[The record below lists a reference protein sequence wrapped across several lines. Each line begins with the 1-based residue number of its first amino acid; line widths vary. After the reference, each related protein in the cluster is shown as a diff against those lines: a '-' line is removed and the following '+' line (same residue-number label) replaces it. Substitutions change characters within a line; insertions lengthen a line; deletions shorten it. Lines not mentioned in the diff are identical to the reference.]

1 MQSRTTTSV
10 IGQPSQ
16 EHTQQPAEEQPQQ
29 PPQPQVPQLVP
40 QPRDYFQRTPPVF
53 QSSGLTERVS
63 FAARANP
70 LVTRDHPNFM
80 RIERYFFTLLRNT
93 NLTIQE
99 ILQNTF
105 EPHEICLIE
114 PVSHP
119 PELVRLQ
126 KRNSLRYQQILE
138 TRFQGHAP
146 TLQLKLALLYFGL
159 PVAPMKPGMSQELVI
174 TDLDFLEDKLE
185 ISVDPLGF
193 LDEYAERS
201 YGDPNRHVPDRH
213 FFKLP
218 QMQEFTSLRIRPK
231 PYDDDDFSSLRLR
244 GGAAPAKMDWEQ
256 EGDGAAG
263 PTTRA
268 VRIFGYQGSVL
279 VEYSPSSAYESFVE
293 AADKLLGLVY
303 KYNYSIRLQVW
314 DQKSSD
320 TEPVAEET
328 GMIYQKNTK
337 PGKADKISSLIK
349 RLFSKGNADE
359 RYCGFVLFDKEE
371 PPEFYQP
378 SRDADRY
385 IVRVWDAE
393 NQNMSYM
400 KVPTDLSSNLKPN
413 QFSKEYLRAMR
424 FLLPRPCHQYLQFY
438 EVGNAST
445 YGLLDPPAGIWDQL
459 IRDQA
464 NADHLPLLSFEGID
478 VPDDIVPV
486 FIPGFHSYDA
496 DFSDPSREPP
506 VTTLSSDD
514 LELDGTNDTVGL
526 SKLISAVN
534 AANPLVMSD
543 RKKIGF
549 EVWLPGDDF
558 LNTVN
563 SGQFINLVDTE
574 INEQTIFN
582 WKAVVRAYQGPR
594 VHAEPGKVGIVARPV
609 FSNYKITAK
618 NDAKRQFSVN
628 LNDLELSEFREEVK
642 SKLFPRY
649 NPELK
654 QIGLHLVQSTW
665 SKNPIDFAIRADTNE
680 YGWRWIVRHI
690 TEPDITVSV
699 EYWPDDCAVEKDTTW
714 GPRYDTVE
722 PLSLT
727 SEFDSMDK
735 RFTSRGPPGQK
746 LFEKSKNNLEGAR
759 RALRLR
765 ERLFWDDM
773 SMFTNPTKPA
783 MPLQGPPI
791 ETIIRTGPYVPA
803 FTTAMRTPSEVA
815 RLEREV
821 HSLRGNLLDRVREC
835 PYMDCERIFRFQDKS
850 ELDRHLREDHTTLQ
864 CFLCDEEKYVLPFY
878 DSQSIKQHFLD
889 KHLDSVKREVLGS
902 SGKGEKPFNHS
913 FPPGPRNDIPAPRP
927 RPKRETRV
935 EPEPAKDV
943 AKDVEK
949 QPEAPQKL
957 TPLTRYKQMGTPARW
972 REATA
977 TDPLP
982 PRRPRSPLW
991 DEFLEPQSQPWD
1003 FYPDADWRCSRCF
1016 RAAGRSLNQ
1025 IEMHMDQ
1032 RGSCKIRR
1040 TLGTTRYGPV
1050 PNRSGWIIPDEKFDF
1065 KTAYY
1070 NFVNEY
1076 PAYRHTM
1083 FPARQ
1088 ESVESV
1094 WENPYNLDKA
1104 TGSIEDDPNYK
1115 GAAYMEARG
1124 DKLPWPP
1131 YQGLV
1136 IPLNGPEP
1144 DSPGV
1149 YSLVSLT
1156 SEESDEEIKE
1166 EEEDEDEE
1174 VKEEDDEVEDVL
1186 EDEEIKSGK
1195 NGDAEKAPNSQ
1206 HEARSEGSVLEST
1219 EDDSQGSSTSGY
1231 DEKDE
1236 EYDPNK
1242 QPADTAD
1249 ELEEEYSERSAV
1261 LDPIRDLET
1270 DESGGSKKRATPAT
1284 ADTPEPANKRTRLP
1298 AWKPLIVVPPI
1309 WEEMNRVVGHLQRGS
1324 QPPATNPPMSD
1335 VSDCRRSSSGPPSGR
1350 PQTRGK

>member
-1 MQSRTTTSV
+1 MQSLTTTSV
-10 IGQPSQ
+10 LGQPSQ
-16 EHTQQPAEEQPQQ
+16 EYTQQPAEEQSRQLL
-29 PPQPQVPQLVP
+29 QPQVPQPVS

-53 QSSGLTERVS
+53 QSSGLAERVP

-70 LVTRDHPNFM
+70 LIDRNHPNFM
-80 RIERYFFTLLRNT
+80 RVERYFFTLLRNT

-126 KRNSLRYQQILE
+126 KRNSIRYQQILE
-138 TRFQGHAP
+138 TRFRGHAP

-159 PVAPMKPGMSQELVI
+159 PVAPMKPGMAQEMVI

-185 ISVDPLGF
+185 IMSDPLGF
-193 LDEYAERS
+193 LDEYAERV
-201 YGDPNRHVPDRH
+201 YGEPNRHVPDRH
-213 FFKLP
+213 FVKLP
-218 QMQEFTSLRIRPK
+218 QPQEFTSLRIRNK
-231 PYDDDDFSSLRLR
+231 PYADDFSTLNLR
-244 GGAAPAKMDWEQ
+244 GGAAPTQMDWEE
-256 EGDGAAG
+256 EGDAATS
-263 PTTRA
+263 PVTTA
-268 VRIFGYQGSVL
+268 VRLFGYQGSVL
-279 VEYSPSSAYESFVE
+279 LTPTSSASAYESFVE
-293 AADKLLGLVY
+293 GVDKLLGLVY

-314 DQKSSD
+314 DTKSSD

-337 PGKADKISSLIK
+337 PSNVDKISLLVE

-378 SRDADRY
+378 SRETDRY
-385 IVRVWDAE
+385 IVRVWDGG
-393 NQNMSYM
+393 NQSLSYM
-400 KVPTDLSSNLKPN
+400 KIPTDLSPNIKPN

-424 FLLPRPCHQYLQFY
+424 FLLPRPCHRYLLFY
-438 EVGNAST
+438 AGGNEVT
-445 YGLLDPPAGIWDQL
+445 YGLLDPPVGVWDHL
-459 IRDQA
+459 IKEQPTEDA
-464 NADHLPLLSFEGID
+464 LPLLAFEGID
-478 VPDDIVPV
+478 VPDDVIPV
-486 FIPGFHSYDA
+486 FIPGFNSYDA

-514 LELDGTNDTVGL
+514 LEVDGDNDAVGL
-526 SKLISAVN
+526 SKLMSAVN
-534 AANPLVMSD
+534 ASNPLVMSH

-558 LNTVN
+558 LNTVT

-574 INEQTIFN
+574 INEQSLFN
-582 WKAVVRAYQGPR
+582 WKTVVRRYQGPR
-594 VHAEPGKVGIVARPV
+594 VHAEPGKSGIVARPV
-609 FSNYKITAK
+609 YSTYKFTAK
-618 NDAKRQFSVN
+618 NDTNRQFSVN

-649 NPELK
+649 NPDLK
-654 QIGLHLVQSTW
+654 QIGLHLVQTTW
-665 SKNPIDFAIRADTNE
+665 TKNRIDFAIRADTDE
-680 YGWRWIVRHI
+680 LEWRWIVRHI
-690 TEPDITVSV
+690 TEPDINVSV
-699 EYWPDDCAVEKDTTW
+699 EYWPDDWAVEKDTTW

-727 SEFDSMDK
+727 SEFDSMD
-735 RFTSRGPPGQK
+735 RSFTSRRVPEQK
-746 LFEKSKNNLEGAR
+746 KVEEKLLEESKNNLEGAR
-759 RALRLR
+759 RAQRLR
-765 ERLFWDDM
+765 ERLFWDNM

-783 MPLQGPPI
+783 IPLQGPPI

-821 HSLRGNLLDRVREC
+821 HTLRGNLLDRVREC
-835 PYMDCERIFRFQDKS
+835 PYTDCERIFRFQDAS

-864 CFLCDEEKYVLPFY
+864 CFLCDKEKYVLHYY

-889 KHLDSVKREVLGS
+889 KHLDSIKKELTGT
-902 SGKGEKPFNHS
+902 SGKDENSGFGNHI
-913 FPPGPRNDIPAPRP
+913 PPMRTPTPRPTPTPWP
-927 RPKRETRV
+927 RPKRDTPV
-935 EPEPAKDV
+935 EPVQPEPVKEV
-943 AKDVEK
+943 KK
-949 QPEAPQKL
+949 QPEVPQKV
-957 TPLTRYKQMGTPARW
+957 TPLIKYKQLEAPAQW

-977 TDPLP
+977 SDPLP
-982 PRRPRSPLW
+982 PRRPRSPAW
-991 DEFLEPQSQPWD
+991 DEFLEPQSGPWE
-1003 FYPDADWRCSRCF
+1003 FFPAADWRCSRCF
-1016 RAAGRSLNQ
+1016 RAAGRHLNQ
-1025 IEMHMDQ
+1025 IEMHMDD

-1050 PNRSGWIIPDEKFDF
+1050 PNRSGWIMPDEKFDF

-1076 PAYRHTM
+1076 PAYKLTM

-1088 ESVESV
+1088 ENVESV
-1094 WENPYNLDKA
+1094 WENPHDLEKA
-1104 TGSIEDDPNYK
+1104 TGPVEDDPNYK
-1115 GAAYMEARG
+1115 GVAYREGRV
-1124 DKLPWPP
+1124 DELPWPP

-1144 DSPGV
+1144 ESPGV
-1149 YSLVSLT
+1149 YTLVSLT
-1156 SEESDEEIKE
+1156 SDDSDTEIKE
-1166 EEEDEDEE
+1166 EEEDGIKWETS
-1174 VKEEDDEVEDVL
+1174 EDDE
-1186 EDEEIKSGK
+1186 KSR
-1195 NGDAEKAPNSQ
+1195 NSQ
-1206 HEARSEGSVLEST
+1206 RETRSESNIAEST
-1219 EDDSQGSSTSGY
+1219 EEDSDGTFASGY

-1242 QPADTAD
+1242 QPLDTAD

-1261 LDPIRDLET
+1261 LDPIRELET
-1270 DESGGSKKRATPAT
+1270 DKSGESKKRATPV
-1284 ADTPEPANKRTRLP
+1284 TPDAPQPAKKRTRLP
-1298 AWKPLIVVPPI
+1298 QWPSEWDQTSNIVRP
-1309 WEEMNRVVGHLQRGS
+1309 LQRGS
-1324 QPPATNPPMSD
+1324 QPPATNPPLSG
-1335 VSDCRRSSSGPPSGR
+1335 VPSFRRSSSGPPSGR